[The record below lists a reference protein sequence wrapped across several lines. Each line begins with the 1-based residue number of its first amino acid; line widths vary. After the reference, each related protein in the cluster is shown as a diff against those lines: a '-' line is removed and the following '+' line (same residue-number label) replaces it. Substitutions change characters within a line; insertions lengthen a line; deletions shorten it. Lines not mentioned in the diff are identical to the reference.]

1 MGAITPIRGRARK
14 KLRAQSAELYKQN
27 WSARKIGAKLGHS
40 HSTILTILREA
51 GVTIR
56 PKGGIS
62 NEGGILVQRKS
73 DEKKKKKSTSQ

>member
-1 MGAITPIRGRARK
+1 MGAIIPIRGRTRK
-14 KLRAQSAELYKQN
+14 KLRADAAKLYEQN

-51 GVTIR
+51 GVPIR

-62 NEGGILVQRKS
+62 NESGIQVQKAAG
-73 DEKKKKKSTSQ
+73 KKTAR